1 MGLHSPFFHCVDL
14 LIRYLAAGKKDTS
27 RDRMQYKWMVYVQG
41 ASKEERDISHFVDK
55 VVFMLDESYRPNDI
69 ITVTYVCSCIILSSI
84 LCLFLNC

>member
-1 MGLHSPFFHCVDL
+1 ML
-14 LIRYLAAGKKDTS
+14 LIRYLAAGKKDAS

-69 ITVTYVCSCIILSSI
+69 ITITYVFSCSIFALIVPYLHHVLQS
-84 LCLFLNC
+84 